1 MDITTLNNSKE
12 ALIKEI
18 NEMESTLNNLR
29 AEMKKVASFNVWQ
42 FDEDYIMQHS
52 QYFRF
57 YYKDN
62 RDLSLTY
69 FNDEDT
75 GKDSIRFGW
84 GSWSF
89 TDMSG
94 EDIQKAQKYIEQ
106 VSECLRNIGS
116 DCFKKSV
123 DIAREFYNNN
133 MSAVVEKYLYAKRA
147 LDEIEKNIKE
157 IEHEEEMKSIK
168 SFFDENLGKVFKFHR
183 PFIVS
188 NSYYSNIITV
198 SKSKKGYDINFDGR
212 YKRNVSDEILK
223 DLYNHINKKVVQI
236 QYDETPRHDYVYYQ
250 YDMLTN
256 ESNDAINQEKITQEE
271 YHNLRRR

>member
-1 MDITTLNNSKE
+1 MDITTLNHSKE

-18 NEMESTLNNLR
+18 SEMESILNNLR
-29 AEMKKVASFNVWQ
+29 AEMKKVASFSVWQ
-42 FDEDYIMQHS
+42 FDEDYIIQHS

-57 YYKDN
+57 YYRDN

-75 GKDSIRFGW
+75 GKDSIHFGW

-89 TDMSG
+89 TDMNG
-94 EDIQKAQKYIEQ
+94 EDIQKAQEYIEQ

-123 DIAREFYNNN
+123 DLAREFYKNN

-168 SFFDENLGKVFKFHR
+168 NFFDENLGKVFKFHR
-183 PFIVS
+183 PFEISRGYSS
-188 NSYYSNIITV
+188 NVIEV
-198 SKSKKGYDINFDGR
+198 SKDKKGYNIKFYDR
-212 YKRNVSDEILK
+212 YKRAVSDEILK
-223 DLYNHINKKVVQI
+223 DLYNHISKKVVFCD
-236 QYDETPRHDYVYYQ
+236 YMNSDDDEYSK
-250 YDMLTN
+250 YDMITN
-256 ESNDAINQEKITQEE
+256 DLYEKINYEKISKEE
-271 YHNLRRR
+271 YCDLKKR